1 MTTALQTGMK
11 VRNKRRMKL
20 EVRLQLRVPLPVAS
34 EILLG
39 DDVMHHHAEPH
50 HDYRL
55 YILEA
60 TILYNAFK
68 PLNILYQLLDGSI
81 SYYEYI
87 FSFDT
92 AQFYSYLYCSSSVT
106 KPQNA
111 TSGSGLENLLAESQV
126 NHHQKNNHV

>member
-20 EVRLQLRVPLPVAS
+20 EVRLQLRVPLAS

-39 DDVMHHHAEPH
+39 DDVMHHHAETH

-68 PLNILYQLLDGSI
+68 PLNISI
-81 SYYEYI
+81 IGRKYFI
-87 FSFDT
+87 LRVHFF
-92 AQFYSYLYCSSSVT
+92 F
-106 KPQNA
+106 
-111 TSGSGLENLLAESQV
+111 
-126 NHHQKNNHV
+126 

>member
-11 VRNKRRMKL
+11 VRNKRL
-20 EVRLQLRVPLPVAS
+20 EVRLQLRVPLAS

-68 PLNILYQLLDGSI
+68 PLNISI
-81 SYYEYI
+81 IGRKYFI
-87 FSFDT
+87 LRVHFF
-92 AQFYSYLYCSSSVT
+92 F
-106 KPQNA
+106 
-111 TSGSGLENLLAESQV
+111 
-126 NHHQKNNHV
+126 